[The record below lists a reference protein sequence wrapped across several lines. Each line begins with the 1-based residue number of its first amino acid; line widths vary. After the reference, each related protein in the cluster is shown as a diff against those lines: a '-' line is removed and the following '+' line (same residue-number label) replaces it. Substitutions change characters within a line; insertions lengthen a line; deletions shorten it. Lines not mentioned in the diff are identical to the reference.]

1 MSLGPPLGL
10 GASEGAEE
18 PDPDNAAL
26 LTVAALPGTPG
37 TAFSGFSIT
46 SQLPPSLLATYES
59 KCGPVGSLVSQL
71 TTHSCLCR
79 AQCSA
84 YHMHCLI

>member
-10 GASEGAEE
+10 GVSEGAKE
-18 PDPDNAAL
+18 PGPDNAAL

-46 SQLPPSLLATYES
+46 SQLPPSALLATYES
-59 KCGPVGSLVSQL
+59 KCGPVDSLVNQL
-71 TTHSCLCR
+71 T
-79 AQCSA
+79 A
-84 YHMHCLI
+84 YSYP